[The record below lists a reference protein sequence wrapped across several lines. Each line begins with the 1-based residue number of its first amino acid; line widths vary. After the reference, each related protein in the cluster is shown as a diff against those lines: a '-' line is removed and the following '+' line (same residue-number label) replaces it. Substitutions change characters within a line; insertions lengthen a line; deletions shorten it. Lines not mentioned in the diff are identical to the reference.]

1 LSGIALGLDV
11 MTRATIAP
19 FAALAPFGLAWLGE
33 RSRGQRLRS
42 ALWCSLAL
50 ATVVTPWLVRSYR
63 LTGAVTLSTETG
75 FELWNGNNEN
85 TFSAYPKESIDLNLW
100 ASTLTPDEW
109 ATLERSGVIAVERW
123 YADTALQ
130 YIRKHP
136 WLSFYRSLRKLGA
149 AFGLLMSPRHN
160 LLENTAHALSYGPVM
175 VLGLW
180 GMWMRRRQWREDAI
194 IYMLFAAFVA
204 VTAVFFGHTSHRA
217 YLDVYWI
224 AFAAGTFERIAKRV
238 GLMSHFLPGSLN
250 RHARI

>member
-1 LSGIALGLDV
+1 V
-11 MTRATIAP
+11 
-19 FAALAPFGLAWLGE
+19 
-33 RSRGQRLRS
+33 
-42 ALWCSLAL
+42 
-50 ATVVTPWLVRSYR
+50 
-63 LTGAVTLSTETG
+63 
-75 FELWNGNNEN
+75 
-85 TFSAYPKESIDLNLW
+85 

-238 GLMSHFLPGSLN
+238 GLMSHFLPSSLKPS
-250 RHARI
+250 RSDLSL